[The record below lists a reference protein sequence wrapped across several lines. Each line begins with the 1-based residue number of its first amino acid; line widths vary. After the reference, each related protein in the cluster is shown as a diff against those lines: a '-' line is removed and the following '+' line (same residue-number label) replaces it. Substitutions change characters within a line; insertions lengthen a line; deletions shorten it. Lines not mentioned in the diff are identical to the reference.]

1 MSYRTGY
8 EYEIVQR
15 QQAALRTEANN
26 RKMAQ
31 AVAKA
36 NPPHRLLRWRRT
48 MGEHLIGVGKR
59 LAQKPL
65 IKFGRWVLPKPKA
78 PLV

>member
-8 EYEIVQR
+8 EYEMVQR
-15 QQAALRTEANN
+15 QQAALRNEVGRYKVAE
-26 RKMAQ
+26 

-48 MGEHLIGVGKR
+48 LGERLIRVGVK
-59 LAQKPL
+59 LAQRS
-65 IKFGRWVLPKPKA
+65 IVKFGQWLLPKPKA

>member
-15 QQAALRTEANN
+15 QQAELRTAAGNS
-26 RKMAQ
+26 KMAQ

-36 NPPHRLLRWRRT
+36 NPPHRLLSWRRT
-48 MGEHLIGVGKR
+48 MGERLIGVGKR

-65 IKFGRWVLPKPKA
+65 IRFGQWLLPKPKA
-78 PLV
+78 PLT